1 MFIPLN
7 SVEDNDWPNILVA
20 GDTASVF
27 YLLGLLSPFKLNVF
41 IADTG
46 VEGRSPLQFRSG
58 RGDRKDTA
66 GAYYDF
72 FEAPCRIGAGILRRF
87 DVLVHTTTDGYLQG
101 WARLLRVPS
110 IYARFHA
117 GGKVTLELEGAV
129 PDSGCLT
136 GCRDQGA
143 ALAEVLLAFVNA
155 AAYGRYRGN
164 FTPVI
169 IDGQGSV
176 QISQPVQLKMPAMA
190 LPEESKYSAW
200 DYVSD
205 LVKHDSSTVIYA
217 DGETPLAISAGAGNT
232 RFIEFGV
239 PELHILRCSRP
250 KDKYIELT
258 GDVGRVFDGKF

>member
-7 SVEDNDWPNILVA
+7 SVDDNDWPNILVA

-46 VEGRSPLQFRSG
+46 VEGQSPLQFRSG
-58 RGDRKDTA
+58 RGDRKDIA

-72 FEAPCRIGAGILRRF
+72 FEAPCRMGAGILRRF

-110 IYARFHA
+110 ALARFHA

-129 PDSGCLT
+129 PDSGCLS

-143 ALAEVLLAFVNA
+143 ALAEALLAFIDT
-155 AAYGRYRGN
+155 AAYGRYRGSSMSV
-164 FTPVI
+164 TV
-169 IDGQGSV
+169 DGHGSI
-176 QISQPVQLKMPAMA
+176 QISQPVLLKMPAMA
-190 LPEESKYSAW
+190 LPVESKYSAW
-200 DYVSD
+200 DYVSE
-205 LVKHDSSTVIYA
+205 LVKPNSGTVIYA
-217 DGETPLAISAGAGNT
+217 DCETPLAISAGAGNT
-232 RFIEFGV
+232 RLIEFGV

-250 KDKYIELT
+250 EEKYIELT
-258 GDVGRVFDGKF
+258 GDLGRVFDGKF